1 MKITKNITV
10 TGKDIITEYFV
21 PEAVKQ
27 GATIQPTEVKVA
39 VWSAT
44 KQQFI
49 DFDAKNVLFIWTD
62 AAPVKAE
69 KIDEPGIEIKA

>member
-27 GATIQPTEVKVA
+27 GATIQPKEVKVA